1 MSLPDGFGPRSAL
14 SLFLYNQDGSQ
25 GLARTFLDGLAP
37 GHTDM
42 PSDYPAV
49 PRLHLA
55 NSYDDASNAPSQ
67 NFVYD
72 FDVYRYFVNREW
84 QQVLATDAGG
94 APRSGSLAALADAFA
109 AGAEVKVGVDDLCAD
124 MEPLAASHTV
134 FVQAGSCYYYTD
146 RKLFIAG
153 SQPVIRVQPAIP
165 LVYQSGGWDLGWL
178 VVRSDGRVV
187 QRLYDPSTLR
197 CRDQETCCPL
207 RWFVR

>member
-1 MSLPDGFGPRSAL
+1 MTLRQPISLPDGFGPRSAL

-84 QQVLATDAGG
+84 
-94 APRSGSLAALADAFA
+94 
-109 AGAEVKVGVDDLCAD
+109 
-124 MEPLAASHTV
+124 
-134 FVQAGSCYYYTD
+134 
-146 RKLFIAG
+146 
-153 SQPVIRVQPAIP
+153 
-165 LVYQSGGWDLGWL
+165 
-178 VVRSDGRVV
+178 
-187 QRLYDPSTLR
+187 
-197 CRDQETCCPL
+197 
-207 RWFVR
+207 